1 MTETTS
7 ENQKNL
13 RKKNRIVSEK
23 TLLLQRL
30 NRAEGQI
37 RGIKKMLE
45 NDDYCPDILIQTS
58 AATAALN
65 SFAKEL
71 LTTHLK
77 TCVAKDLTE
86 GNTKTLDE
94 IVITLNKML
103 K

>member
-13 RKKNRIVSEK
+13 RKKNRTVSEK

-45 NDDYCPDILIQTS
+45 NDDYCPDILIQT
-58 AATAALN
+58 T
-65 SFAKEL
+65 F
-71 LTTHLK
+71 HQI
-77 TCVAKDLTE
+77 D
-86 GNTKTLDE
+86 
-94 IVITLNKML
+94 
-103 K
+103 